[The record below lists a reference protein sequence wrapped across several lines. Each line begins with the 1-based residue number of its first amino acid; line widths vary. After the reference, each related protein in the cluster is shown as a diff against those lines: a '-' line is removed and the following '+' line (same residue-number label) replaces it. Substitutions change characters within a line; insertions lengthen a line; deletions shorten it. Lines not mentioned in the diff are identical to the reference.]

1 MKKRILFLLLVLLQL
16 SVFSQAKQ
24 ESYAAMKEKIRT
36 TPADTSRIHTFIR
49 KLAKERKGLPADS
62 ILKHCSF
69 LYEICKKENNTDGIG
84 YAAVTMGN
92 VYTSNGDY
100 SKALLYLFEAEKCY
114 TKLNKPDKLAKV
126 YNIIGNT
133 YLGLEDQDGQMKFF
147 TKCYEIS
154 LANNLPEQEA
164 LGAAGLANTY
174 TSSKNYRESNKWNFI
189 AEKLFRKQKYAI
201 GYTIVLENIADNYYQ
216 LGELDK
222 AMEYSKLSEQGLAEA
237 DFNYAS
243 YGCYKGRGNIYSR
256 QKNYKE
262 AVAAY
267 RVALDYILKDK
278 ANHNIAEIYK
288 LLSDACRETG
298 QLAESI
304 DYLNLH
310 IQYKDSVFNEN
321 SKHQLLEVE
330 KKYETEKKDT
340 EIQILNKEN
349 ELNKSEL
356 GKKKILLYAG
366 AIVLLFLL
374 GMVFFIYR
382 SNRQKNKANK
392 LLATQKVIIEEK
404 QKEILDSIH
413 YAKRIQDG
421 LFEHKELLQAN
432 IKDSFIFFNPKDIVS
447 GDFYWAF
454 RKGDLFYLAVCDS
467 TGHGVPGA
475 FMSLLNINFLNEA
488 INEKSLIE
496 PNKIFDYV
504 RERLIRS
511 ISKEGQKDGFD
522 GILLCLDQRTN
533 HLTYAAANNAPLLI
547 SQGIIVEQ
555 RKDKMPVGKG
565 EIVENFQLFTL
576 EWKPGD
582 MLYLYTDGYADQ
594 FGGPAGKKFKYKQLA
609 ALLLQNAPLSL
620 EVQADSLHHA
630 FIEWKG
636 NHEQVDDVCI
646 VGIRL

>member
-1 MKKRILFLLLVLLQL
+1 LPLLLSL
-16 SVFSQAKQ
+16 SLFSQEKAA
-24 ESYAAMKEKIRT
+24 SYGAMKEKILAAPR
-36 TPADTSRIHTFIR
+36 DTSLINTFIR
-49 KLAKERKGLPADS
+49 KIAKERKTLPADS
-62 ILKHCSF
+62 ILKHCTF
-69 LYEICKKENNTDGIG
+69 LYEICKKENNPEGIG

-133 YLGLEDQDGQMKFF
+133 YLGLENQEGQMKFF

-154 LANNLPEQEA
+154 LANNLPDLEA
-164 LGAAGLANTY
+164 LGAAGLANAY
-174 TSSKNYRESNKWNFI
+174 TSAKNYRESNKWNFT
-189 AEKLFRKQKYAI
+189 AEKLFRQQKYAI

-243 YGCYKGRGNIYSR
+243 YGCFKGRGNIYYK
-256 QKNYKE
+256 QKKYKE
-262 AVAAY
+262 AVSTY
-267 RVALDYILKDK
+267 KVALDYILKDK

-330 KKYETEKKDT
+330 KKYETEKKDA

-356 GKKKILLYAG
+356 GKKKILIYAG

-374 GMVFFIYR
+374 GMMFFIYR

-421 LFEHKELLQAN
+421 LFEHRELLQAN
-432 IKDSFIFFNPKDIVS
+432 IKENFILFQPKDIVS

-488 INEKSLIE
+488 INEKALIQ
-496 PNKIFDYV
+496 PNEIFDYV

-511 ISKEGQKDGFD
+511 ISKEGQMDGFD
-522 GILLCLDQRTN
+522 GILLCLDQKTN
-533 HLTYAAANNAPLLI
+533 RLTYAAANNAPLLI
-547 SQGIIVEQ
+547 SQGIIAEQ

-565 EIVENFQLFTL
+565 EIMDSFQLFTL
-576 EWKPGD
+576 DWKAGD

-609 ALLLQNAPLSL
+609 ALLLQNSQLQL
-620 EVQADSLHHA
+620 DIQAELLHRI

-636 NHEQVDDVCI
+636 NLEQVDDVCI
-646 VGIRL
+646 IGIRL